1 MRVSDVIFD
10 YLAKK
15 GVDTA
20 FMVTGGQAMFLDDAV
35 HQNRHITP
43 IFTHHEQSA
52 GMAAESYG
60 RVKGIPGVAVV
71 TAGPGAVNVMNG
83 VVGAWTDS
91 SPMIVLSG
99 QAALKA
105 VQYQE
110 TTKIRQFGVQG
121 INIRPLVDS
130 VTKYFITVDDPQKIL
145 YYIQKAYHIATTG
158 RPGPVWLDVP
168 LDIQGKEIKGKLIQ
182 FVPEKEKLNR
192 QLSKQV
198 AQTITLLKRSKRPIF
213 LVGHGLRIADALP
226 DFEKTLEK
234 LKMPVLTSRLGI
246 DSIETN
252 NPLYIGRPG
261 TYGERSAN
269 FTVQN
274 ADLIIS
280 IGCRLATSMIGHN
293 APDFGKNAKKI
304 VVDIDIKELSKLGP
318 ILDIKILSDAKLFLK
333 EFNKQICKAPQM
345 HFSDWVKQANHWKKK
360 YPVVLPEYRKEK
372 PINSY
377 YFTQRLSKLSS
388 AKDMVLVDTGGC
400 FHVAAQ
406 SWKVKKGQRY
416 ITTGGISSMGYWVAG
431 IGACMAYGK
440 KQTLIITGDGSLQMN
455 IQELAT
461 IKHNA
466 LPIKI
471 FIFNNNG
478 YLLIRHTQK
487 NFMDGRLMGE
497 SPATGVWC
505 PDSMKIA
512 KAYGIK
518 GVKIDNLKTMDKKI
532 KEVLAYKG
540 PVICEII
547 TPEWQ
552 LLIPRT
558 ASIKNPDG
566 SMMSKP
572 YEDMFPFLP
581 AEEIEENMIAEIEKK
596 TTVKNETF
604 ITGE

>member
-1 MRVSDVIFD
+1 MRVSDIIINF
-10 YLAKK
+10 LAEK
-15 GVDTA
+15 GVHTA

-35 HQNRHITP
+35 LQNKKITP

-60 RVKGIPGVAVV
+60 RLKGIPGLAVV

-91 SPMIVLSG
+91 SPMIVISG

-110 TTKIRQFGVQG
+110 ETKIRQFGVQG
-121 INIRPLVDS
+121 INIKPLVEN
-130 VTKYFITVDDPQKIL
+130 VTKYFITIDDPKKAL
-145 YYIQKAYHIATTG
+145 YYTQKAFYLATTG

-168 LDIQGKEIKGKLIQ
+168 LDIQGKEVTGKLLEFEAPKIKK
-182 FVPEKEKLNR
+182 KET
-192 QLSKQV
+192 LSKQV
-198 AQTITLLKRSKRPIF
+198 SQTFKLLKTSSRPLF
-213 LVGHGLRIADALP
+213 LVGHGLRIAGATEIFKRIAEATQIP
-226 DFEKTLEK
+226 II
-234 LKMPVLTSRLGI
+234 TSRLGI
-246 DSIETN
+246 DSIETKH
-252 NPLYIGRPG
+252 PLYIGRPG

-269 FTVQN
+269 FAVQN
-274 ADLIIS
+274 ADVIIS
-280 IGCRLATSMIGHN
+280 IGSRLATSMIGHN
-293 APDFGKNAKKI
+293 ASDFGRNAKK
-304 VVDIDIKELSKLGP
+304 VVVEIDRKELDKPGPSIDIKIQE
-318 ILDIKILSDAKLFLK
+318 DAFVFLK
-333 EFNKQICKAPQM
+333 EFEKQLKKTVLKSNSA
-345 HFSDWVKQANHWKKK
+345 WVKQTNVWKKK

-372 PINSY
+372 IINSY
-377 YFTQRLSKLSS
+377 FFTEKLSNLAS
-388 AKDMVLVDTGGC
+388 AKDLILVDTGGC

-406 SWKVKKGQRY
+406 TWKIKKGQRY

-431 IGACMAYGK
+431 IGACLANDK
-440 KQTLIITGDGSLQMN
+440 KQTLVITGDGSLQMN

-461 IKHNA
+461 VKHNN

-487 NFMDGRLMGE
+487 NYMDGRLMGE
-497 SPATGVWC
+497 GPATGVWC

-518 GVKIDNLKTMDKKI
+518 GVKIEKLSEIDSKI
-532 KEVLAYKG
+532 AEVLAYDG
-540 PVICEII
+540 PVICEIV
-547 TPEWQ
+547 TQEWQ

-566 SMMSKP
+566 TMVSKP

-581 AEEIEENMIAEIEKK
+581 EEEIKDNMIAEVEKQTK
-596 TTVKNETF
+596 VKQEKF

>member
-198 AQTITLLKRSKRPIF
+198 AQTIALLKKSKRPI
-213 LVGHGLRIADALP
+213 LLIGHGLRIANALP
-226 DFEKTLEK
+226 DFEKALER
-234 LKMPVLTSRLGI
+234 LKIPVVTSRLGI
-246 DSIETN
+246 DSIESN
-252 NPLYIGRPG
+252 HPLYIGRPG

-274 ADLIIS
+274 ADVIIS
-280 IGCRLATSMIGHN
+280 IGSRLATSMIGHN
-293 APDFGKNAKKI
+293 APDFGKNAKKV
-304 VVDIDIKELSKLGP
+304 VVDIDAKELNKPGP
-318 ILDIKILSDAKLFLK
+318 ILDIKILSDAKLFLR
-333 EFNKQICKAPQM
+333 EFNKQIYKVPPL
-345 HFSDWVKQANHWKKK
+345 HFSDWVNQANLWKKK

-461 IKHNA
+461 IKHNN

-487 NFMDGRLMGE
+487 NFMEGRLMGE

-518 GVKIDNLKTMDKKI
+518 GVKIDNLKTMDIKI
-532 KEVLAYKG
+532 KEVLAHKG

-566 SMMSKP
+566 SMVSKP

-581 AEEIEENMIAEIEKK
+581 PEEIEENMIAEINKK
-596 TTVKNETF
+596 TKVKNETF